1 MAEFAG
7 WLPWLFVAALA
18 CFGLGWVAARFDVK
32 QLLHESRAMPR
43 AYFRGLN
50 FLMNEEADKAVE
62 AFIDVSRAHP
72 EAVELQFALGN
83 LLRRRGEA
91 DRAIK
96 IHQELMERSGLDPAL
111 RQSAALELARD
122 FQKAGLLDHAEDVLG
137 LLIDKLARDNPL
149 RREALQLLKSIC
161 VQAREW
167 DRAMSAAQAYM
178 KEFAPDDARLK
189 AELAQFHCER
199 AEELKATDA
208 AAAEREL
215 DAALAANPGCVR
227 SNILRGDWQAAAGQH
242 PAALAT
248 WLGIERQDPDC
259 MGLVAARMMQ
269 SWRALGQAGEGIAAL
284 TRMQEAAPGLDLMK
298 VLLGATREA
307 HGQAAALDL
316 ARAQLRLHP
325 TLVGLDRV
333 FEAQAA
339 GAEVPELALQ
349 KKVVHEHAEKLA
361 MYLCSE
367 CGFKARQHFW
377 HCPACGEWES
387 MPPRLT
393 AELES
398 AGRHLFHAK
407 AADSSSVQASGGR

>member
-1 MAEFAG
+1 MADFSG
-7 WLPWLFVAALA
+7 WLPWLFVGALA
-18 CFGLGWVAARFDVK
+18 CFGLGWVAARIDVK
-32 QLLHESRAMPR
+32 QLIQESRAMPR

-50 FLMNEEADKAVE
+50 FLMNEEPDKAVE

-96 IHQELMERSGLDPAL
+96 IHQELMERSGLEPAL
-111 RQSAALELARD
+111 RRSAALELARD
-122 FQKAGLLDHAEDVLG
+122 FQKAGLLDHAEDVLSAMLG
-137 LLIDKLARDNPL
+137 KLGRDNAL
-149 RREALQLLKSIC
+149 RRDAMALLKDIC

-167 DRAMSAAQAYM
+167 DRAISATQTYM
-178 KEFAPDDARLK
+178 QEFAVDDNRLK

-199 AEELKATDA
+199 AEELRATDA
-208 AAAEREL
+208 GAAEREL
-215 DAALAANPGCVR
+215 DAALKVNPACVR
-227 SNILRGDWQAAAGQH
+227 GNVLRGDWQAAAGQH
-242 PAALAT
+242 EQAIAT
-248 WLGIERQDPDC
+248 WLSIEKQDAAC
-259 MGLVAARMMQ
+259 MGLVAARLMQ
-269 SWRALGQAGEGIAAL
+269 SWRALGEAKRGIDELLRLQAA
-284 TRMQEAAPGLDLMK
+284 MPGLEIMK
-298 VLLGATREA
+298 VVLAATRELA
-307 HGQAAALDL
+307 GQPEALAL
-316 ARAQLRLHP
+316 AREQLRIYP

-339 GAEVPELALQ
+339 TEDAPELALH
-349 KKVVHEHAEKLA
+349 KRVVHDHAEKLA
-361 MYLCSE
+361 MYLCAE

-398 AGRHLFHAK
+398 SGRHLFHAK
-407 AADSSSVQASGGR
+407 AGAQSQSQIVRSD